1 MAAVTVIYWR
11 DIPAQVVVKQGRRRA
26 RRELPQRFQQAI
38 DRAAMRAKKITADAY
53 LDDWRQIKSAA
64 DGDDLEVIAERLA
77 TQLDADYGPPRLE
90 AIVRNHGLAPAAAA
104 GIEEH

>member
-53 LDDWRQIKSAA
+53 LDD
-64 DGDDLEVIAERLA
+64 
-77 TQLDADYGPPRLE
+77 
-90 AIVRNHGLAPAAAA
+90 
-104 GIEEH
+104 

>member
-53 LDDWRQIKSAA
+53 LDDWRQVKSSA
-64 DGDDLEVIAERLA
+64 DDDPEAVAERLA
-77 TQLDADYGPPRLE
+77 ARLDADYDAPRLE
-90 AIVRNHGLAPAAAA
+90 AMVRNHGLTPAAA
-104 GIEEH
+104 GTQER